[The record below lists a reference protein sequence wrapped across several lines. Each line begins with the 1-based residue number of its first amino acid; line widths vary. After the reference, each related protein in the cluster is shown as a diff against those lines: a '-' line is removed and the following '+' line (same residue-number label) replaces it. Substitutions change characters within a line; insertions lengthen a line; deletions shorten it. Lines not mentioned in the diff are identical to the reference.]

1 MKTNSSAVIIPAPS
15 SATNN
20 AGTNALAGDIRDIKA
35 PVEIPSGWFWFWCV
49 AGALAA
55 AAFSCFAWRY
65 WQNLRGRPQALEI
78 IIPPHER
85 ARRKLQ
91 QALKL
96 IYEPRLFCI
105 EVSDTLRAYLEE
117 AFSMRAPER
126 TTEEFLSELQSSAL
140 LSLTQKRS
148 LADFLMRCDLVKF
161 ARDEPTVEQL
171 KELHESALRLVD
183 ETSYFHPRSETVP
196 APAEPSPG
204 SKPPPPPLPLET
216 VAQGEGLEQ
225 QRTTDNERLTTP

>member
-1 MKTNSSAVIIPAPS
+1 MKTNSSTVIIPVPS
-15 SATNN
+15 SATNI
-20 AGTNALAGDIRDIKA
+20 AGTNALSGDIRDIKA

-55 AAFSCFAWRY
+55 AALSCFAWRC
-65 WQNLRGRPQALEI
+65 WKNLRARPQTLEV

-126 TTEEFLSELQSSAL
+126 TTEEFLDELQSSAL
-140 LSLTQKRS
+140 LSFAQKQS
-148 LADFLMRCDLVKF
+148 LGDFLMRCDLVKF
-161 ARDEPTVEQL
+161 AKHEPTVEQL
-171 KELHESALRLVD
+171 QDLYQSALRLID
-183 ETSYFHPRSETVP
+183 EPQSLRLPVQM
-196 APAEPSPG
+196 
-204 SKPPPPPLPLET
+204 PLAAT
-216 VAQGEGLEQ
+216 A
-225 QRTTDNERLTTP
+225 

>member
-1 MKTNSSAVIIPAPS
+1 MKTNSSAVIIPVPS
-15 SATNN
+15 SATNS
-20 AGTNALAGDIRDIKA
+20 AGTNALSGDIRDIKA
-35 PVEIPSGWFWFWCV
+35 PVEIPSGWFWFSCV
-49 AGALAA
+49 AGALTA
-55 AAFSCFAWRY
+55 AAFSCFAWRF
-65 WQNLRGRPQALEI
+65 WQNLRARPQTQEV

-126 TTEEFLSELQSSAL
+126 TTEEFLGELQSSSL

-148 LADFLMRCDLVKF
+148 LADFLMR
-161 ARDEPTVEQL
+161 
-171 KELHESALRLVD
+171 
-183 ETSYFHPRSETVP
+183 RSE
-196 APAEPSPG
+196 
-204 SKPPPPPLPLET
+204 
-216 VAQGEGLEQ
+216 
-225 QRTTDNERLTTP
+225 ERRVGKECRSRGWREESY

>member
-1 MKTNSSAVIIPAPS
+1 MDNDVMKTNSSAVIIPAPS

-55 AAFSCFAWRY
+55 AAFSCFAWRF
-65 WQNLRGRPQALEI
+65 WQNLRARPQALEV

-171 KELHESALRLVD
+171 KELLVD
-183 ETSYFHPRSETVP
+183 ETSYFQPRSETVP
-196 APAEPSPG
+196 APAEPSSG
-204 SKPPPPPLPLET
+204 SKPPQPPLPLET
-216 VAQGEGLEQ
+216 EANADASEQPSPVANRQSSIS
-225 QRTTDNERLTTP
+225 

>member
-1 MKTNSSAVIIPAPS
+1 MTANSSAVIIPVPS
-15 SATNN
+15 SATHS
-20 AGTNALAGDIRDIKA
+20 AATNASSGDIRDVKA

-49 AGALAA
+49 TGARAA
-55 AAFSCFAWRY
+55 AAVSCFAWRY
-65 WQNLRGRPQALEI
+65 WQNLRARPHALEV

-126 TTEEFLSELQSSAL
+126 TTEEFLGELQSSAL
-140 LSLTQKRS
+140 LSYSQKQ
-148 LADFLMRCDLVKF
+148 LLGDFLMRCDLVKF
-161 ARDEPTVEQL
+161 ARDQPPAEQL
-171 KELHESALRLVD
+171 RELHQSACKLID
-183 ETSYFHPRSETVP
+183 ETQFLNLRNP
-196 APAEPSPG
+196 
-204 SKPPPPPLPLET
+204 
-216 VAQGEGLEQ
+216 
-225 QRTTDNERLTTP
+225 